1 MPADGQSTGTA
12 PGYSGAAP
20 RSLSD
25 ADTEPP
31 LSLTCHP
38 VLVRALSGSLCRRV
52 PTAPTCW
59 RGCLPL
65 LMGRGATLPSIV
77 RPHSL
82 PAASPAPRPR
92 YDVRRKSQRGAGLRH
107 RKGAEPGWD
116 PVRVL
121 TLPSTESPAVPAC
134 SSPGGGRE
142 GGSHSHAAPVRIC
155 PHSRQPPA
163 ARPYSTPLPSAP
175 SPPVGP
181 HHGFQLSPSP
191 TLLGT
196 APFPQQRPA
205 RSSPV
210 PVEETPASPRPSACS
225 AAPRPAQPRTRSLR
239 QRNAGRECDRP
250 GRRPTSG
257 ADKAAFLLPPQPAKH
272 AACSRRG
279 KRQRQQMPKGRA
291 QLPSNSKQSPCPLRA
306 GLPSGWRLPAPRQ
319 KSLSS
324 PCRSG
329 ASPGRTPS
337 PAAPPARPHPAG
349 CGVTPLPQLLTGEI
363 GPRLHGGGHSRA
375 EPCPHENGAGGSQGP
390 AAEECQP
397 SGVRRPR
404 AEQRSAAGWDTAGD
418 SAFSPCTAVRTSRVP
433 VFFLRCLRALL
444 VGTGTGQL
452 CPKLG
457 KTGAAPLAAGPGARR
472 SSRTL
477 G

>member
-1 MPADGQSTGTA
+1 MGCSVSPGLGSPQHRSQCPRRRGTALPARLALNTAVGASGQLLHTTEKMKCWKTAGVRFRAGTEPRLLRSMRGLSGAAAAPHRRAVPADGQSTGTA
-12 PGYSGAAP
+12 PGYSVAAP

-134 SSPGGGRE
+134 SSPGGRRE

-175 SPPVGP
+175 SPRWTPSRVPALPVAHPAWDG
-181 HHGFQLSPSP
+181 S
-191 TLLGT
+191 
-196 APFPQQRPA
+196 FPP
-205 RSSPV
+205 
-210 PVEETPASPRPSACS
+210 
-225 AAPRPAQPRTRSLR
+225 AAPCP
-239 QRNAGRECDRP
+239 
-250 GRRPTSG
+250 
-257 ADKAAFLLPPQPAKH
+257 FLTG
-272 AACSRRG
+272 SRRG
-279 KRQRQQMPKGRA
+279 DARQPPALRLQRSP
-291 QLPSNSKQSPCPLRA
+291 PSR
-306 GLPSGWRLPAPRQ
+306 
-319 KSLSS
+319 
-324 PCRSG
+324 
-329 ASPGRTPS
+329 
-337 PAAPPARPHPAG
+337 AAPH
-349 CGVTPLPQLLTGEI
+349 T
-363 GPRLHGGGHSRA
+363 
-375 EPCPHENGAGGSQGP
+375 
-390 AAEECQP
+390 QP
-397 SGVRRPR
+397 
-404 AEQRSAAGWDTAGD
+404 
-418 SAFSPCTAVRTSRVP
+418 
-433 VFFLRCLRALL
+433 
-444 VGTGTGQL
+444 
-452 CPKLG
+452 
-457 KTGAAPLAAGPGARR
+457 
-472 SSRTL
+472 
-477 G
+477 